1 MAREVYQQK
10 LEEAQEIAE
19 VVTDAECRIGELLK
33 RTIPHEGGRKKQS
46 SMSDRLADIGLTKNQ
61 SSQFQIMADHPEA
74 VERAKQ
80 TARREGTVL
89 SRNAVL
95 GQIAMEKPKRK
106 PLIQEAI
113 DGAKERQEKRQAE
126 PGKSIIDFADLK
138 QEKEDEEIIKFD
150 FKREM
155 DKMLNAIDAFALFRE
170 RDAIEKTMDTMT
182 AKELE
187 ELWHK
192 IQQRVQT
199 LNQIQAMAVRR
210 LD

>member
-1 MAREVYQQK
+1 MQVVKEAGLSQK
-10 LEEAQEIAE
+10 QAE
-19 VVTDAECRIGELLK
+19 
-33 RTIPHEGGRKKQS
+33 H
-46 SMSDRLADIGLTKNQ
+46 
-61 SSQFQIMADHPEA
+61 FQIMADHPEA

-80 TARREGTVL
+80 TARKEGTVL

-126 PGKSIIDFADLK
+126 SEKSIIDFADLK

-150 FKREM
+150 FKREV

-170 RDAIEKTMDTMT
+170 HDAIEKTMDTMT

-192 IQQRVQT
+192 IQQRVKT
-199 LNQIQAMAVRR
+199 LNQIQAMAARR